1 MPCVHL
7 KQLYKLCQE
16 NEIKIGG
23 LDVVRLVCKQCDVKD
38 VCPSVLTDEFDAQ
51 LDGARQQTQSTDAQ
65 KAKQYVND

>member
-23 LDVVRLVCKQCDVKD
+23 LDVVRIVCKQCNVKD
-38 VCPSVLTDEFDAQ
+38 VCPSVLADEFDAQ
-51 LDGARQQTQSTDAQ
+51 SNEGKPQTETSKTE
-65 KAKQYVND
+65 